1 MLPGKSSRK
10 IDFKK
15 KKSVCNDG
23 VSLFQSLQY
32 NLDKLNDAGVYEFS
46 SASDNSDSDSDS
58 DNDTRGSSSSSSDSC
73 EIYPFASALKMDID
87 EVEIDADS
95 SPASA
100 SGEEV
105 KINICIYQINMTCE
119 IPFIE
124 YLLENKYNEDLKK
137 QQFEFPS
144 IDYIPSKRTVLN
156 QAKQY
161 VNSILDKEDVVK
173 YRGYLK
179 KRNHYYL
186 FFHKYFRKLNFP
198 TKMSMVDTLWW
209 TVVSEIVNFKK
220 VLYLDVD
227 KSVTSFFIKYP
238 GIMRL
243 YDCKMRVLETPV
255 ICYYGDQYQKITY
268 LAFFGLLKAP
278 LKSSFGPFYVGTNF
292 LSSMKYACYTHD
304 NKPFELYDGTAL
316 TRGNHGKYVE
326 GGVLRS
332 VLFVGK
338 MNVFLK
344 SGTPDNSQISQEVAK
359 NDEAVRKLLALRD
372 SNGIWTENY
381 DTAYKGLYFV
391 SIDKDEKHDDDDDD
405 DDDVKKGGG
414 KKRVVVNTVEW
425 FFKDYNH
432 SSILSYHMIDTETI
446 PDKYN
451 VDYSEYYVK

>member
-304 NKPFELYDGTAL
+304 SKPFELYDGTAL
-316 TRGNHGKYVE
+316 TNGKYGKYVE

-344 SGTPDNSQISQEVAK
+344 SGIPDNSQISQEVAK
-359 NDEAVRKLLALRD
+359 TDEVVRKLLPLRD
-372 SNGIWTENY
+372 SNGNWTVNY
-381 DTAYKGLYFV
+381 DTAYSGLYFINV
-391 SIDKDEKHDDDDDD
+391 
-405 DDDVKKGGG
+405 GGG
-414 KKRVVVNTVEW
+414 DGGDGGDNVKNNVAVNTVEW

-432 SSILSYHMIDTETI
+432 SSILSYHMVETETI
-446 PDKYN
+446 PDKYDVDF
-451 VDYSEYYVK
+451 VDYHIK